1 MTRWR
6 VPRLSSRHRVTARI
20 ILALVVVWCVC
31 GLLLMMGFKGR
42 LMERLDGE
50 LRDST
55 PGTATVIENLP
66 PGVIDQVID
75 DDIRIG
81 GTREA
86 LLIYGPDDVTAGLPS
101 GWNDRPDPLP
111 DLSGLSVEELRGRA
125 GEPFTVGD
133 TDGGS
138 ERYRVMTAPL
148 ADGGVIAN
156 ARSLEQMEEVME
168 LLGRMLLVSFV
179 LTLLVVI
186 VVVWAV
192 GRWALRPLEHVIG
205 TAQQIGAGTLDTR
218 VDVDSSAPDVE
229 RLAEAMNNMLGRLE
243 QAFAAKE
250 QSEARMR
257 QFVGDAS
264 HELRTPLAAVIGYA
278 ELYQEHMAR
287 TPEQVDRVMERIV
300 AEGTRMQSLVE
311 DLLLLAR
318 LDEGRPLARDAVDLR
333 SVVDDSVSA
342 IRVIDPHRTF
352 TLERGDHDVEVVG
365 DGVALRQIVDNL
377 LANVVAHTPPGT
389 HAGIRLV
396 AEGEAAVLTVADDGP
411 GMSAEYRLRAFDR
424 FWRAEQARTRTHP
437 GGSGLGLAI
446 VAELVRAHGGTI
458 DLASAPGAGCTFTVR
473 IPLATRPVAEP
484 VAPIPG

>member
-1 MTRWR
+1 MNRRR
-6 VPRLSSRHRVTARI
+6 VPRLSSRQRVTARI
-20 ILALVVVWCVC
+20 ILALVVVWCVG
-31 GLLLMMGFKGR
+31 GLLMMMGFKGR
-42 LMERLDGE
+42 LMERLDDE

-55 PGTATVIENLP
+55 PGTAAVIESLP
-66 PGVIDQVID
+66 PDVIDQVVD
-75 DDIRIG
+75 DDIRVG
-81 GTREA
+81 GTHEA
-86 LLIYGPDDVTAGLPS
+86 LLIYGPDDVTARLPS
-101 GWNDRPDPLP
+101 GSSDRPDPLP
-111 DLSGLSVEELRGRA
+111 DLSDLSIEELRGRA
-125 GEPFTVGD
+125 GTPFTVGD
-133 TDGGS
+133 TDGGA

-156 ARSLEQMEEVME
+156 ARSLDQMKDVME
-168 LLGRMLLVSFV
+168 LLGRVLLLSFV
-179 LTLLVVI
+179 LSLVVVV

-229 RLAEAMNNMLGRLE
+229 RLAEAMNTMLGRLE
-243 QAFAAKE
+243 DAFAAKE
-250 QSEARMR
+250 RSEARMR

-287 TPEQVDRVMERIV
+287 TPEQVDRVMSRIV

-318 LDEGRPLARDAVDLR
+318 LDEGRPLARDAVDLAA
-333 SVVDDSVSA
+333 VVDDSVSA
-342 IRVIDPHRTF
+342 IRVIDPSRAF
-352 TLERGDHDVEVVG
+352 DQRAPAAGVEVIG

-389 HAGIRLV
+389 HTEV
-396 AEGEAAVLTVADDGP
+396 ALTVEGTDAVLTVTDDGP
-411 GMSAEYRLRAFDR
+411 GMSDEHRARAFDR
-424 FWRAEQARTRTHP
+424 FWRAEQARSRP

-446 VAELVRAHGGTI
+446 VAELVRAHGGSI
-458 DLASAPGAGCTFTVR
+458 DLQSSPGAGCTVIVR
-473 IPLATRPVAEP
+473 LPVRA
-484 VAPIPG
+484 AG